1 MTTARALVLKR
12 WLGGGFCGA
21 DGCGGRRFALRGGPV
36 DQADEQDQAEREL
49 VDRDVGQEPGD
60 CDIRQG
66 AERRVL
72 AADYSVARPQEV
84 DLHRDAPDKAR
95 DVDGHAPASEL
106 ERRVLLGPSLESR

>member
-12 WLGGGFCGA
+12 WLGWGFCGA

-49 VDRDVGQEPGD
+49 VDRNVGQEAGH
-60 CDIRQG
+60 CDIRER

-72 AADYSVARPQEV
+72 APDQSIARPQEV

-95 DVDGHAPASEL
+95 DVDRQTPASKPEG
-106 ERRVLLGPSLESR
+106 RVLPGPSLE